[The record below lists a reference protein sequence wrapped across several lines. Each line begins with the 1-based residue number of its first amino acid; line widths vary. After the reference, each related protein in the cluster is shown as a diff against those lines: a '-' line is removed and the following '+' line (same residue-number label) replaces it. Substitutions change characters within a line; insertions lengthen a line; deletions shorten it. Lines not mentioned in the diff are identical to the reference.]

1 MSIACKNIPQ
11 QWISFTANIDPLD
24 ILVPIELDSSTKNSN
39 FNNVYSGLVFNNT
52 DSLSL
57 YSSFLSSK
65 TNDNHIGM
73 INADGFLKYN
83 SKRKEY
89 QLSNSEKL
97 IEYTL
102 PGITPPLT

>member
-1 MSIACKNIPQ
+1 M
-11 QWISFTANIDPLD
+11 
-24 ILVPIELDSSTKNSN
+24 
-39 FNNVYSGLVFNNT
+39 VFNNT

-73 INADGFLKYN
+73 INADGFLKYD

-97 IEYTL
+97 IEYSL
-102 PGITPPLT
+102 PGNYSSLNIENCRLEI